1 MKAIC
6 RERTDSDIRAAL
18 LDLPKNLDET
28 HVRALDAIDKL
39 GPRQSRRVR
48 LTLWWLVGAMRP
60 LALDELAE
68 AVAVAD
74 MAHGVWDVSV
84 VATEPRTLVDDCANL
99 CTLAPAS
106 GGACPVVQLV
116 HASVQDFLLADAA
129 TFTRSFPAY
138 HISAQRMHWEL
149 GRQCFRSIQLAQSTE
164 RPASAAADF
173 HSIQFAK
180 YAIEHVYAHLK
191 RSHLKDV
198 LALSTHASIKQLHHA
213 LLDAQS
219 PLKGAGDGTANLSDL
234 RRAFTR
240 AYKNGLERFNVR
252 HHQNL
257 AQSLDC
263 ILGAKSDRPGLHP
276 ALEDPHI
283 LDLSVLLHFCALDDS
298 GVPSPSRARHRRN
311 RRRDSLSPSRP
322 IVSEQENIVRNI
334 RVVCVNNFRHALD
347 LIEVAKDARHAYNPA
362 KRPLLVLNEALRGHA
377 PPTAG
382 ILERMDEDARRA
394 VV

>member
-1 MKAIC
+1 M
-6 RERTDSDIRAAL
+6 
-18 LDLPKNLDET
+18 
-28 HVRALDAIDKL
+28 
-39 GPRQSRRVR
+39 
-48 LTLWWLVGAMRP
+48 
-60 LALDELAE
+60 
-68 AVAVAD
+68 
-74 MAHGVWDVSV
+74 
-84 VATEPRTLVDDCANL
+84 
-99 CTLAPAS
+99 
-106 GGACPVVQLV
+106 
-116 HASVQDFLLADAA
+116 
-129 TFTRSFPAY
+129 
-138 HISAQRMHWEL
+138 
-149 GRQCFRSIQLAQSTE
+149 
-164 RPASAAADF
+164 
-173 HSIQFAK
+173 
-180 YAIEHVYAHLK
+180 
-191 RSHLKDV
+191 
-198 LALSTHASIKQLHHA
+198 
-213 LLDAQS
+213 
-219 PLKGAGDGTANLSDL
+219 
-234 RRAFTR
+234 
-240 AYKNGLERFNVR
+240 R

-283 LDLSVLLHFCALDDS
+283 LDLSVLLHSCALDDS